1 MATKEASLKSPR
13 CSPLQRRPTLAQL
26 RTHMHHFVT
35 KWEGVAIALDLDSTG
50 NTMALVRKD
59 FIRDGAEV
67 CCMEFLRKWLNRKEQ
82 DLVRWDVLLK
92 ALEDVELIRAAS
104 DIRKSL
110 GKQHTCGK
118 SSC

>member
-1 MATKEASLKSPR
+1 
-13 CSPLQRRPTLAQL
+13 
-26 RTHMHHFVT
+26 MHHFVT
-35 KWEGVAIALDLDSTG
+35 KWEEVAIALDLDPTG
-50 NTMALVRKD
+50 NIMVLVRKD